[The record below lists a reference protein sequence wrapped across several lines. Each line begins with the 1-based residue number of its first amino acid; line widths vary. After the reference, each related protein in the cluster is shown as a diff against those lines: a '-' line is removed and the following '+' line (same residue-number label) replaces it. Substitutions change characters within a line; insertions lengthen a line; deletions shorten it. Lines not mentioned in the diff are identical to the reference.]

1 MKKKILMI
9 LSSLAVVLFLFTGCS
24 DLSINNCISEITFT
38 YFKGQ
43 DISYSSVYAS
53 ISVGEREEP
62 YKMDGKHRKN
72 VDFALINLTLDDVN
86 QNEVTAT
93 IEIDGTASEVVLEF
107 NPRTSSYM
115 ADLGY
120 AISGDST
127 VNLKVNDFSIDFSNI
142 SKDFKVDY
150 NKALEIGEKLLSE
163 NVTNFS
169 SGNFDGEVYLKIFTM
184 EESDILYW
192 IYSAVF
198 QDGAIYNFAIN
209 VNDENDVYV
218 D

>member
-93 IEIDGTASEVVLEF
+93 IEIDGTSSEVVLEF

-127 VNLKVNDFSIDFSNI
+127 INLKVDNYSIDFSNI

-163 NVTNFS
+163 NVANFS
-169 SGNFDGEVYLKIFTM
+169 SGNFDGEIYLKLFTM
-184 EESDILYW
+184 EGSDALYW
-192 IYSAVF
+192 IYTAVYE
-198 QDGAIYNFAIN
+198 DGVTYNFAIN